1 MGDEL
6 ILVQNLIHEIRS
18 KRVMLDFDLAKLYHV
33 KTGELNQ
40 AVKRNAKRFPSDF
53 MFQLDNKEFTSLKSQ
68 IVTSNRGGIIRPP
81 FAFTEQGVAM
91 LSGVL
96 HSDVAIA
103 ANWPHA
109 LKKRRINPA
118 SGLVSK

>member
-1 MGDEL
+1 
-6 ILVQNLIHEIRS
+6 
-18 KRVMLDFDLAKLYHV
+18 MLDFDLAKLYHV

-40 AVKRNAKRFPSDF
+40 AVKKNAKRFPSDF